1 VYWIVARCTIA
12 LRVAVTL
19 LGLSLGNA
27 SAQDTAQIARG
38 RYLVEGPAGCGD
50 CHTSGGLS
58 GKPDLTHYLGGT
70 DVGLA
75 VPGLGVFVP
84 PNLTPDNET
93 GLRNWTTEQ
102 IVTAFTKGR
111 EARRPHA
118 FPGHADAGFCPFEPS
133 GRPGGRRLSEKPQTR
148 QERCP
153 PGPFG
158 PSQKIDVPVMILLP
172 AVAYNRLLEE
182 R

>member
-1 VYWIVARCTIA
+1 MYCVIARCTIA
-12 LRVAVTL
+12 LSVAVML

-27 SAQDTAQIARG
+27 SAQDTVQIARG

-50 CHTSGGLS
+50 CHTPGGLS
-58 GKPDLTHYLGGT
+58 GKPDQTRHLGGS

-93 GLRNWTTEQ
+93 GLGNWTTEQ
-102 IVTAFTKGR
+102 IVTAFTKGT
-111 EARRPHA
+111 RPDGRMLSPAMPTQGFAHLSRL
-118 FPGHADAGFCPFEPS
+118 DALAVAAYLKS
-133 GRPGGRRLSEKPQTR
+133 LKPVKNAV
-148 QERCP
+148 P
-153 PGPFG
+153 DPFG
-158 PSQKIDVPVMILLP
+158 PRQKIDVPVMILLP
-172 AVAYNRLLEE
+172 AAVYNRLLEE

>member
-1 VYWIVARCTIA
+1 MYCIVARCTIA
-12 LRVAVTL
+12 LSVAVML

-50 CHTSGGLS
+50 CHTPGGLS
-58 GKPDLTHYLGGT
+58 GKPDLTRYLGGS

-93 GLRNWTTEQ
+93 GLGNWTTEQ
-102 IVTAFTKGR
+102 T
-111 EARRPHA
+111 
-118 FPGHADAGFCPFEPS
+118 
-133 GRPGGRRLSEKPQTR
+133 
-148 QERCP
+148 
-153 PGPFG
+153 
-158 PSQKIDVPVMILLP
+158 
-172 AVAYNRLLEE
+172 
-182 R
+182 

>member
-1 VYWIVARCTIA
+1 MYCIVARCTIA
-12 LRVAVTL
+12 LTVAVVL
-19 LGLSLGNA
+19 LGPSLGNV
-27 SAQDTAQIARG
+27 SAQDMAQIARG
-38 RYLVEGPAGCGD
+38 RYLVEGPAACGD
-50 CHTSGGLS
+50 CHTPGGLS
-58 GKPDLTHYLGGT
+58 GKPDLTRYLGGS

-93 GLRNWTTEQ
+93 GLGNWTTEQ
-102 IVTAFTKGR
+102 IVTAFTKS
-111 EARRPHA
+111 RRPDGRMLSPAMPTQGFAHLSRL
-118 FPGHADAGFCPFEPS
+118 DALAIAAYLKSLEPV
-133 GRPGGRRLSEKPQTR
+133 KNAV
-148 QERCP
+148 

-172 AVAYNRLLEE
+172 AAVYNRLLEE